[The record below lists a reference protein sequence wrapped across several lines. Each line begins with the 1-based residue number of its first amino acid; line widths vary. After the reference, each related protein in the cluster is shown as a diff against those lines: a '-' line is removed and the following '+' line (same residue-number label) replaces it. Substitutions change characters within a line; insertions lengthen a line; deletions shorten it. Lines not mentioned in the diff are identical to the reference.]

1 LDYKGIK
8 CPVCEKLMLE
18 DDDIVVCPECGAPY
32 HRACYMEKGSCIFTE
47 LHEKGEN
54 WVPPAP
60 PTAPNT
66 VSEIKDQECPNCG
79 VLNAHSAMFC
89 NICGT
94 SLTGEPTPHRNSPYN
109 HHTPHSAAEEERR
122 DAAQTGSYPPPPG
135 VTFHGF
141 GAMPFQFDSM
151 GGVNPEEKLAD
162 NVSYGDVS
170 KLVQQNTSY
179 YMPVFHMQQK
189 FKHRKFNFT
198 AFLFS
203 GGWLLYRKQ
212 YKSGIIVTGLM
223 ALLYMA
229 MYALTAFCAWPVIV
243 QALEAANVHV
253 NDVSLTYLQIG
264 THLSQ
269 YLETHPEQIAALY
282 SPFFCMALMF
292 LVMVVIGFIGNRL
305 YMNHC
310 IRTVQKIKAEAQ
322 TESDLEAAYLSC
334 GGVNIAVA
342 FVLML
347 CYMISQWL
355 PMLL

>member
-1 LDYKGIK
+1 MDYKGIK
-8 CPVCEKLMLE
+8 CPVCEKPMLE

-54 WVPPAP
+54 WMPPAP

-109 HHTPHSAAEEERR
+109 HHTPHSDAEEERR

-151 GGVNPEEKLAD
+151 GGVNPADPLAE
-162 NVSYGDVS
+162 NVSYGDAS

-179 YMPVFHMQQK
+179 YMSVFHMQQK
-189 FKHRKFNFT
+189 FNHRKFNFS

-212 YKSGIIVTGLM
+212 YKSGLIVTGIMVVLY
-223 ALLYMA
+223 LLQM
-229 MYALTAFCAWPVIV
+229 LF
-243 QALEAANVHV
+243 
-253 NDVSLTYLQIG
+253 SQIG
-264 THLSQ
+264 TVEVTMRALDSFGAVNQ
-269 YLETHPEQIAALY
+269 ADMTNVQLYTYLTEYLVDKPTEFLLFS
-282 SPFFCMALMF
+282 SPLICSGLML

-342 FVLML
+342 FVQML

>member
-1 LDYKGIK
+1 MDYKGIK
-8 CPVCEKLMLE
+8 CPVCGKPLQE
-18 DDDIVVCPECGAPY
+18 DDDVVVCPECGAPY

-54 WVPPAP
+54 WAPPAP

-66 VSEIKDQECPNCG
+66 ASEIKDQECPNCG

-94 SLTGEPTPHRNSPYN
+94 SLTGEPTPHRNTPYN
-109 HHTPHSAAEEERR
+109 HHTPHSAAQEEQHSET
-122 DAAQTGSYPPPPG
+122 QPGSYPPPPN
-135 VTFHGF
+135 VTFRGF
-141 GAMPFQFDSM
+141 GAMPFQFDPM

-170 KLVQQNTSY
+170 KLVQHNTGY
-179 YMPVFHMQQK
+179 YMPVFHMQQHY
-189 FKHRKFNFT
+189 KHRKFNFS

-212 YKSGIIVTGLM
+212 YKSGLIVTSIMTVLYLLQIVLSKFGTM
-223 ALLYMA
+223 PVTMRALDSFGA
-229 MYALTAFCAWPVIV
+229 IN
-243 QALEAANVHV
+243 QADLSDAQF
-253 NDVSLTYLQIG
+253 LTYLQE
-264 THLSQ
+264 
-269 YLETHPEQIAALY
+269 YLIDKPSEFLLFS
-282 SPFFCMALMF
+282 SPLICYGLM
-292 LVMVVIGFIGNRL
+292 LLIMLVIGFLGNKL

-310 IRTVQKIKAEAQ
+310 IRTVQKIKSESQ
-322 TESDLEAAYLSC
+322 NETELEAAYLSS

-347 CYMISQWL
+347 CYMVGQWL